1 MASFDSDELLR
12 RFTERTIGADAEIPI
27 TRIVQAPIPA
37 GVKAYLRAHLRERL
51 RDELGRN
58 ESFSRVRTLSPSAAR
73 LEHLFIEHAADAY
86 VYGREAFQA
95 DLENAVHFT
104 ENYVCR
110 PRWTLTSFLFHTKDA
125 IPVEELF
132 AKLEYVTDY
141 VYLPQLLRR
150 TLGAREMKE
159 IDRAACTELIRKI
172 DAAVVHE
179 HAPRELAA
187 LAHPLFD
194 FFGTCDPGGNQE
206 IPVRPILL
214 FFEDKELD
222 SLKDYISGISHFRN
236 RECITPDEL
245 AAMCDDFMTGGKDV
259 PPANE
264 IVDLPADATVAAVPA
279 GDDQAGEELPAE
291 VAALVAVDGGNGVAT
306 VSEQPLDQETPAAT
320 SPVVQGA
327 PGEPGRELF
336 ISDPGMDV
344 QALAFVPE
352 KLAPAVP
359 GEESEEQLELP
370 LEPPPPVQLP
380 DLTHIITP
388 EQRKRFIAILCDR
401 DADFYDLVIA
411 RLNEMRGWH
420 DAAGYVREL
429 FEINSIDPF
438 RDEAIEFTDIVQQRF
453 AMGTGPTT

>member
-1 MASFDSDELLR
+1 MTSFDSDELLR
-12 RFTERTIGADAEIPI
+12 RFTERTIGTDEEIPVA
-27 TRIVQAPIPA
+27 RVVQAPIPA

-51 RDELGRN
+51 SDELGRT
-58 ESFSRVRTLSPSAAR
+58 ESFSRVRSLSPSAAR
-73 LEHLFIEHAADAY
+73 LVHLFIEHAADAY

-132 AKLEYVTDY
+132 AKLEYITEY
-141 VYLPQLLRR
+141 AYLPQLLRR
-150 TLGAREMKE
+150 TIVARGMKE

-187 LAHPLFD
+187 LARPLFE
-194 FFGTCDPGGNQE
+194 FFGTCDPTGNLE
-206 IPVRPILL
+206 IPVRPVLL
-214 FFEDKELD
+214 FFEDKELN
-222 SLKDYISGISHFRN
+222 SLQDYISGICHFRN
-236 RECITPDEL
+236 RECITPEEL
-245 AAMCDDFMTGGKDV
+245 AALCDDFLTGGKDV

-264 IVDLPADATVAAVPA
+264 VVELPSEEIVATVVAVQEQT
-279 GDDQAGEELPAE
+279 GGELPAE
-291 VAALVAVDGGNGVAT
+291 TEAKAVEGGDRADEASDDGRAEERQEQVPVAA
-306 VSEQPLDQETPAAT
+306 S
-320 SPVVQGA
+320 GA

-336 ISDPGMDV
+336 ISDPGMDI
-344 QALAFVPE
+344 QATSFVPDTSVPFVPE
-352 KLAPAVP
+352 DGP
-359 GEESEEQLELP
+359 EEQLELP
-370 LEPPPPVQLP
+370 LALPPPVQLP

-388 EQRKRFIAILCDR
+388 DQRKKFIAVLCDR
-401 DADFYDLVIA
+401 DGDFYDLVIA
-411 RLNEMRGWH
+411 RLNEMHRWP

-453 AMGTGPTT
+453 ATGTGTIT